1 MLKTKKRFTTRV
13 LVACGLLASI
23 SIVLTRVFSYT
34 IPLAGLPALR
44 IGFGDIPVIISGI
57 LFGPIAGGLTG
68 GVSDTLGFML
78 NPMGGPYIPG
88 LTITAILRGVIP
100 GLIYWLI
107 QSKNIKFNFHI
118 ANIAFSI
125 LLTIGILFVFM
136 SQDAELPKMLMMLYC
151 VIALAF
157 IMLPVVLGRIIK
169 TEDSLYSF
177 DKILFVVT
185 VAYFILSLG
194 LNTFFLAITYE
205 KGFLAFLPGRILA
218 GFVIIPLHS
227 IMIFVLSRW
236 FKYIKIS

>member
-1 MLKTKKRFTTRV
+1 MNTKKGFNTRV

-23 SIVLTRVFSYT
+23 SIVLTRLFSYM

-44 IGFGDIPVIISGI
+44 IGFGDIPVIISGM

-68 GVSDTLGFML
+68 GVSDLLGFIL

-88 LTITAILRGVIP
+88 FTISAVLRGLIP

-107 QSKNIKFNFHI
+107 RTKNIKFNFHI
-118 ANIAFSI
+118 ANIIFSI
-125 LLTIGILFVFM
+125 LLAIGILFVFL
-136 SQDAELPKMLMMLYC
+136 SQEVELSKVLMMLYGA
-151 VIALAF
+151 IALAF
-157 IMLPVVLGRIIK
+157 IMIPVVLSRIIK
-169 TEDSLYSF
+169 SKDSLYSF
-177 DKILFVVT
+177 DKILFIVT
-185 VAYFILSLG
+185 VGYFIISLG
-194 LNTFFLAITYE
+194 LNTLWLAVTYE

-218 GFVIIPLHS
+218 GFVMIPLHS